1 MNATA
6 TSGFGSID
14 RRRLLGWSLATAAVG
29 GLTAVGIAPHR
40 GWAAGPPEPVP
51 GGTFTNLGPAVT
63 AMTLMRGV
71 VGHNAAGQPLLFSVP
86 AGENAHL
93 NGINLV
99 TRQLEVDVPM
109 PGASGSWAMTR
120 ATDGSIYVGAYSN
133 GRLYRYQPQTG
144 ILTDLGPAAPG
155 VTYLYG
161 VTPGPNAK
169 VYAGTYPYA
178 KVVEYDPAT
187 NQFTDFGSLTTVQKY
202 VRSLAYDGDHGLLF
216 AGLFTPVAN
225 LIRIDLATGAR
236 TDVTPNVTSGTG
248 FTEISYLGGTVLA
261 AVGRTVHAV
270 DPVTGAQKSF
280 TNGETGAQV
289 PTFSALSRH
298 LSQPRNGK
306 SYYTDGNHNLGVL
319 DLATLTFSVVR
330 DGNGAPLTVTG
341 GAMSLDWIV
350 DGSGRDLLVGVAGNY
365 TGDAYQFDPAAATV
379 EVWRAPFAWVPSPMI
394 QILPG
399 RAGTPY
405 AGKVYTCANLNGS
418 STVYDIAAASFTPG
432 PRHGQVEAWTWHA
445 GKVWMGVYP
454 TGTVKVWDPALP
466 ESATNPRTVAD
477 LLTGHQQ
484 LRLVSLVATGQRL
497 YIGSNP
503 NYGQLGGALTILDLT
518 DETFQVHRNI
528 VADQTIASV
537 LVDGTTGWGGSS
549 ISGGTGTTPV
559 ATQAVLFRFDPVTG
573 AKAAEYVPVPGAG
586 AINELSLG
594 PDGRIWGLADGTL
607 FVFDQASTSVV
618 ATVALFSGPA
628 GYGQGEMAWH
638 PNGHLYVTCQ
648 GRLLDVD
655 PLAMTSTTIKDSGTD
670 KAYLGADDRV
680 YLLHRPVGQA
690 NLTDLAVFQPA
701 TATARPADLRPT
713 VLVGEQD
720 SGVRNRFATDGST
733 LADLVPDG
741 RDWATHGAFVAAFTA
756 QTRGWLRSG
765 LVSAAERDS
774 LLEAAGR
781 STVGGA

>member
-1 MNATA
+1 
-6 TSGFGSID
+6 
-14 RRRLLGWSLATAAVG
+14 
-29 GLTAVGIAPHR
+29 
-40 GWAAGPPEPVP
+40 VP
-51 GGTFTNLGPAVT
+51 GGTFTDLGPAVT

-71 VGHNAAGQPLLFSVP
+71 VGHNAQGQPLLFSVP
-86 AGENAHL
+86 AGENARL
-93 NGINLV
+93 NGVNLV
-99 TRQLEVDVPM
+99 TRELEVDVAL
-109 PGASGSWAMTR
+109 PGASGSWAMAR

-133 GRLYRYQPQTG
+133 GHLYRFQPASG
-144 ILTDLGPAAPG
+144 VVSDLGQAAAG

-161 VTPGPNAK
+161 VTPGKDGK

-202 VRSLAYDGDHGLLF
+202 VRSLAHDGDHGLLF

-225 LIRIDLATGAR
+225 LIRIDLATGTR
-236 TDVTPNVTSGTG
+236 TDVTPTVTSGTG

-261 AVGRTVHAV
+261 AVGRAVYAV

-280 TNGETGAQV
+280 TNGDTGAQV

-319 DLATLTFSVVR
+319 DLATLTFSVLR
-330 DGNGAPLTVTG
+330 DANGAPLTVTG

-365 TGDAYQFDPAAATV
+365 TGDAYQFNPVAATV

-418 STVYDIAAASFTPG
+418 STAYDIATATFTPG
-432 PRHGQVEAWTWHA
+432 PRYGQVEAWTWHD

-454 TGTVKVWDPALP
+454 TGTVKVWDPAQP

-477 LLTGHQQ
+477 LLTNHQQ
-484 LRLVSLVATGQRL
+484 LRLVSVVATGERL

-518 DETFQVHRNI
+518 DESFQVHRNI

-573 AKAAEYVPVPGAG
+573 AKQAEYVPVPGAG

-594 PDGRIWGLADGTL
+594 PDGRLWGLADSTL
-607 FVFDQASTSVV
+607 FVFDQATATAV
-618 ATVALFSGPA
+618 ATLALFSGSA
-628 GYGQGEMAWH
+628 GYGQGEMVWH

-655 PLAMTSTTIKDSGTD
+655 PLAMTSTVIKETGTD
-670 KAYLGADDRV
+670 KAYLGADDRI
-680 YLLHRPVGQA
+680 YLLYRPDGQA
-690 NLTDLAVFQPA
+690 NLTDLAVHAPA
-701 TATARPADLRPT
+701 TAAARPIDLRPT
-713 VLVGEQD
+713 VWVGDQD
-720 SGVRNRFATDGST
+720 SGVRNRFALAGQT
-733 LADLVPDG
+733 LADQVPDNRTWG
-741 RDWATHGAFVAAFTA
+741 SHRAFVNALTAA
-756 QTRGWLRSG
+756 TRSWLRTG
-765 LVSAAERDS
+765 LVTAPERDS
-774 LLEAAGR
+774 LLDAAAR
-781 STVGGA
+781 STVGAP